1 MDNPCAC
8 RPIRVEDLDELLW
21 KEVIDLLEKPEL
33 IRAELDR
40 RRQESLRT
48 DPLEQRRGDLQ
59 QSLKRTEI
67 QIDKLLDAYQ
77 EGLLQLDQLRQ
88 RMPELRRQQ
97 QTTQK
102 ELENARWKA
111 LVVEKTAQ
119 LEQSLG
125 DFVSRLRQSAQ
136 TMSVID
142 RQKVIR
148 LLVREIV
155 VEVDNRIT
163 IRHCLPLMGGVRNA
177 SVGNVNCYLLRMGGD
192 CAGSVQHLNRCH
204 SGCPRAGLALAAAAL
219 TAA

>member
-1 MDNPCAC
+1 MERPCQC
-8 RPIRVEDLDELLW
+8 RPIRVEDLDELVW
-21 KEVIDLLEKPEL
+21 QQIIDLLEKPEL

-59 QSLKRTEI
+59 QSLKRTEL

-77 EGLLQLDQLRQ
+77 EGLVQLEQLRQ
-88 RMPELRRQQ
+88 RMPELRRKQ
-97 QTTQK
+97 QTVQK

-111 LVVEKTAQ
+111 LMAEKTEQ

-125 DFVSRLRQSAQ
+125 DFVTRLRQAAQ
-136 TMSVID
+136 TLSITE
-142 RQKVIR
+142 RQKVVR
-148 LLVREIV
+148 LLIKEIV

-177 SVGNVNCYLLRMGGD
+177 SGAKVDCYPLCTGSDFTSTIQRLLESTGL
-192 CAGSVQHLNRCH
+192 GSQRTL
-204 SGCPRAGLALAAAAL
+204 
-219 TAA
+219 